1 MVLIVQLIGIYVGT
15 TDIFHQYAVKNC
27 VGGCLNSTVFAAQE
41 KCTYIISTEE
51 WREKDKA
58 VCGGGG
64 GLPHHIFSNTTPE
77 RPPPLPP
84 PSPPPYPPPPKP
96 PPP

>member
-1 MVLIVQLIGIYVGT
+1 M
-15 TDIFHQYAVKNC
+15 TDFINMQWKSCAL
-27 VGGCLNSTVFAAQE
+27 GCLNSTVFAAQE

-58 VCGGGG
+58 VCGVGGG

>member
-1 MVLIVQLIGIYVGT
+1 M
-15 TDIFHQYAVKNC
+15 TDFINMQWKSCAL
-27 VGGCLNSTVFAAQE
+27 GCLNSTVFAAQE

-58 VCGGGG
+58 VCGVGGG

-84 PSPPPYPPPPKP
+84 PSPPPKP